1 MAISLIARAVVILLT
16 FLNSLSL
23 SLVHHFEFTRTMPRF
38 GLIRL
43 GDDDQEEETLLEYGQ
58 KKTRRIV
65 GGFLDFATQG
75 NILEIAF
82 GLM

>member
-1 MAISLIARAVVILLT
+1 MSSESSNPINFLKSLPPARLLDY
-16 FLNSLSL
+16 
-23 SLVHHFEFTRTMPRF
+23 RTMPR
-38 GLIRL
+38 L
-43 GDDDQEEETLLEYGQ
+43 GGDGEEEETLLEYGT
-58 KKTRRIV
+58 KRTRRIV

>member
-1 MAISLIARAVVILLT
+1 MSI
-16 FLNSLSL
+16 NSKSCPAAPLC
-23 SLVHHFEFTRTMPRF
+23 EAATMP
-38 GLIRL
+38 RL
-43 GDDDQEEETLLEYGQ
+43 GDDGQEEGETFLEYGQ

-65 GGFLDFATQG
+65 CGFLDFATQG

>member
-1 MAISLIARAVVILLT
+1 MSSERPNIINFASRSFQTLQY
-16 FLNSLSL
+16 
-23 SLVHHFEFTRTMPRF
+23 HTMPR
-38 GLIRL
+38 L
-43 GDDDQEEETLLEYGQ
+43 GDGEEEETLLEYGT
-58 KKTRRIV
+58 KRTRRIV

>member
-1 MAISLIARAVVILLT
+1 
-16 FLNSLSL
+16 
-23 SLVHHFEFTRTMPRF
+23 MPRF

>member
-1 MAISLIARAVVILLT
+1 M
-16 FLNSLSL
+16 
-23 SLVHHFEFTRTMPRF
+23 HFEFTHKMPRL

-43 GDDDQEEETLLEYGQ
+43 GDNDQEDETLLEYGQ

-65 GGFLDFATQG
+65 GGFMDFATQG